1 MPYRRLPTTDVARL
15 AALHS
20 AVRMAEIAEPDK
32 LAYSIVHLH
41 PMRNIIDRLEGAKH
55 LQNQARSNRIALNRE
70 FQPKIVKTRLY
81 LSHFIQ
87 VLNLA
92 IQRDEIPESAR
103 EFYGLESYGNRIPD
117 MRSEREVL
125 DWGKLIVEG
134 EARRI
139 KTGGIPVMMPNIN
152 RVRVWFDPF
161 RDSYYAQITAIKS
174 SRRADENIA
183 GIRKE
188 VNSLLATVWD
198 EIENRFRS
206 LPEEERRKQSEEYG
220 IVYVRRSGEKTT

>member
-1 MPYRRLPTTDVARL
+1 
-15 AALHS
+15 
-20 AVRMAEIAEPDK
+20 MAEIAEPDK

-41 PMRNIIDRLEGAKH
+41 PMRNIIARLEGAKH

-92 IQRDEIPESAR
+92 IQREEIPESAR
-103 EFYGLESYGNRIPD
+103 EFYGLEPYGNRIPD

-139 KTGGIPVMMPNIN
+139 KAGGIPVMMPNIN

-183 GIRKE
+183 AIRKE

-198 EIENRFRS
+198 EIENRFRN